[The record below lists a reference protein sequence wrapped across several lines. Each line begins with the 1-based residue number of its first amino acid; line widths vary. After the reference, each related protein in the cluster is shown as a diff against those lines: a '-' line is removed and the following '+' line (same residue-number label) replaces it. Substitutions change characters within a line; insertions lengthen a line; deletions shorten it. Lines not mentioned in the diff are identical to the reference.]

1 MYSTLSPTS
10 ISSMNAEKV
19 CLITGGSSGIGAEIA
34 RHLASLGYG
43 NLAIVARRKE
53 KLEEVLVVGHG
64 NAGNKGQAFSITHR
78 LQKNVNKLEQKMSLL
93 LLRTCPT

>member
-1 MYSTLSPTS
+1 
-10 ISSMNAEKV
+10 MNAEKV
-19 CLITGGSSGIGAEIA
+19 CLIAGGSSGIGAEIA

-64 NAGNKGQAFSITHR
+64 YGINIRKTFYITYR

-93 LLRTCPT
+93 SSKTYLT